1 MWADA
6 EDAGEGPEEEAG
18 RRAYRRGRRGAKWSA
33 ETSSEAGGRAKPS
46 GGTECWVEKATWA
59 GSLRQ
64 YGGQASSDR
73 TGR

>member
-46 GGTECWVEKATWA
+46 GGTKWA

-64 YGGQASSDR
+64 YGRQASSDR
-73 TGR
+73 TGW